1 VTGRWRRGRAS
12 AGAVVDAEAD
22 VSIDLGT
29 GTVTFGE
36 ARRDIT
42 RSAGLDDQRK
52 RGMSSARTEPRYRIE
67 ADGEAV
73 RLVGAPLPAGVS
85 ESAHV
90 SGSALGFSLAPACHC
105 AERVGSLGALRS

>member
-1 VTGRWRRGRAS
+1 VTGRWRLGRAS

-67 ADGEAV
+67 ARPAARQDITRSAGLDEQRAC
-73 RLVGAPLPAGVS
+73 RGA
-85 ESAHV
+85 
-90 SGSALGFSLAPACHC
+90 
-105 AERVGSLGALRS
+105 VGSRLLRRQRDSAAKLIARAASA